1 MKQFD
6 HPHIIK
12 LIGIVTANPTRI
24 IMELA
29 RHGEV
34 KLIYFKFEHKNI
46 IYIFILSYWSK
57 FKKNQNLTALFGQIM
72 NLEFFG

>member
-12 LIGIVTANPTRI
+12 LIGIVASNPIRI

-29 RHGEV
+29 PHGEV
-34 KLIYFKFEHKNI
+34 RLYPSDMRVKSVN
-46 IYIFILSYWSK
+46 
-57 FKKNQNLTALFGQIM
+57 
-72 NLEFFG
+72 FF

>member
-29 RHGEV
+29 PHGEV
-34 KLIYFKFEHKNI
+34 WNHLFLFLIFNFKFLFGNN
-46 IYIFILSYWSK
+46 FILME
-57 FKKNQNLTALFGQIM
+57 I
-72 NLEFFG
+72 